1 MPTKA
6 ERILENIFRLS
17 LVIAAVW
24 AVIDLQWQSL
34 FIVLTTLT
42 LSYLPDWMRNQY
54 HIRIPHEFAL
64 AIICFIYASLFLGE
78 LGQFY
83 ERFQWW
89 DVMLHMNSAIG
100 FGCIG
105 FIIMFYMNRSNRISS
120 RPFWLAIFGFSF
132 ALSIGAIWEI
142 FEFSMDQLLGMNM
155 QKSGLVDTMWDLIVD
170 AVGAFLASLAGY
182 TYIRGNKTPFLSRL
196 IGAFIKDNPEFEL

>member
-6 ERILENIFRLS
+6 ERILENILRLS

-64 AIICFIYASLFLGE
+64 AIIWFIYASLFLGE

-120 RPFWLAIFGFSF
+120 RPFLLAIFGFSF

-182 TYIRGNKTPFLSRL
+182 TYIRGNKTHFLSRL